1 MISNGEQEFMSTIT
15 SAKTASAKTTSETL
29 NLMYAPLATR
39 RSLLRFGGAASLAT
53 LVAACGSVTGLDT
66 QPGVSQPDGP
76 TTPQA
81 SAGPNIGTGQ
91 VRIGLILPL
100 SATGPVGSAA
110 NAIRNAAE
118 LAIAE
123 FDKPDVTLLVK
134 DDRGDPAT
142 AREMAQQALAEGA
155 ELILGPFT
163 AAAVQQASSL
173 TRAAGK
179 PMIAF
184 SSDTGVAQPGV
195 YLMSFAPQTDVA
207 RIITFAAGRGKRQ
220 FAALL
225 PEGAFGNVI
234 AAEFQ
239 QQIAALRLSQGPLE
253 RYQPGRAGE
262 AAKALAGQIGNS
274 DALLVTDLSDAMP
287 RTADALS
294 ASGIRG
300 VQLLGTG
307 VWNDLSVLQKPGVQG
322 GWFAAPDASGF
333 NSFAERY
340 RKRFNTNPT
349 RMATIGYDCVALVA
363 ALVKTQGSNR
373 FSAQTLTN
381 PSGFA
386 GQDGV
391 FRFRQDGTNERGLAV
406 LEVRNRSAQIISPAP
421 KGFSGA
427 A

>member
-1 MISNGEQEFMSTIT
+1 MNVTQSSTL
-15 SAKTASAKTTSETL
+15 SRRTAL
-29 NLMYAPLATR
+29 HL
-39 RSLLRFGGAASLAT
+39 GGTASLAA
-53 LVAACGSVTGLDT
+53 LVAACGGGTGLDPL
-66 QPGVSQPDGP
+66 PGGQQSETAPP
-76 TTPQA
+76 AAT
-81 SAGPNIGTGQ
+81 GPNIGSGR

-110 NAIRNAAE
+110 NAIRNAAD

-123 FDKPDVTLLVK
+123 FDNPDVTLLVK
-134 DDRGDPAT
+134 DDRGDPAV
-142 AREMAQQALAEGA
+142 AREMTQQALAEGA

-163 AAAVQQASSL
+163 AAAVQQASAL
-173 TRAAGK
+173 TRAAGR

-184 SSDTGVAQPGV
+184 SSDTSVAQPGV

-207 RIITFAAGRGKRQ
+207 RIMGFAASRGKRQ
-220 FAALL
+220 VAALL

-239 QQIAALRLSQGPLE
+239 QQVAALRLSQGPLE
-253 RYQPGRAGE
+253 RYQPGRAAE
-262 AAKALAGQIGNS
+262 AAKALAGQIGAS
-274 DALLVTDLSDAMP
+274 DALLVTDLNDAMP
-287 RTADALS
+287 RTADALG

-307 VWNDLSVLQKPGVQG
+307 VWNDLSVLQKPAVQG

-340 RKRFNTNPT
+340 RKRFSANPT

-373 FSAQTLTN
+373 FAAQTLTN
-381 PSGFA
+381 ASGFA

-391 FRFRQDGTNERGLAV
+391 FRFRADGTNERGLAV

-421 KGFSGA
+421 KGFTGGA
-427 A
+427 